1 MVQHA
6 DWTFTLDQSHYCETV
21 EPVPLGRERRAQMER
36 GLSKEEL
43 SQCRSVIGTLL
54 WYATQ
59 TGLVVHSAISL
70 LQGKLPTATGHFLVE
85 LNKLVEMAKH
95 AAATPLRIYSYKS
108 ICFVCWSD
116 ASWGVRPDG
125 SSQGGFLLGA
135 CEADFCRGEAG
146 KVTCVS
152 WTSSRL
158 KRLVRSSTAAE
169 VQAANNGAEE
179 LEYTALARAQPRRL

>member
-6 DWTFTLDQSHYCETV
+6 DWTFTLDQSHYCDTV

-43 SQCRSVIGTLL
+43 SQCRSVIGALL
-54 WYATQ
+54 C
-59 TGLVVHSAISL
+59 LVVHSVITL

-85 LNKLVEMAKH
+85 LNKLVETAKH
-95 AAATPLRIYSYKS
+95 AAATPLRIYSYKN

-135 CEADFCRGEAG
+135 CEADFCRGDAG
-146 KVTCVS
+146 KVNYLCFLDVESSQATCSQQHCCRSPGRQQRRRGIGVHGAG
-152 WTSSRL
+152 TSSATQTL
-158 KRLVRSSTAAE
+158 T
-169 VQAANNGAEE
+169 
-179 LEYTALARAQPRRL
+179 